1 HRRTLA
7 RIERRERQSLEKAV
21 KREQRLQEAA
31 RLERER
37 TAEQAR
43 TVENMAK
50 QDFFD
55 AARDQGLWK
64 QRDFEE
70 GEISRTFN
78 DEAGFVE
85 GPPDSGDDDDG
96 LTPDRSTGFDDDGG
110 DDDSG
115 APRHRR
121 RRGKG
126 YGYRR
131 DSE

>member
-1 HRRTLA
+1 
-7 RIERRERQSLEKAV
+7 V
-21 KREQRLQEAA
+21 KREQRLHEAA

-43 TVENMAK
+43 TVENKAM

-55 AARDQGLWK
+55 AARDRGAWK
-64 QRDFEE
+64 RTDIEE
-70 GEISRTFN
+70 GELSRTFN
-78 DEAGFVE
+78 DEAGFE
-85 GPPDSGDDDDG
+85 QGPQDSGDDDDG
-96 LTPDRSTGFDDDGG
+96 LAPDQTTGFDDDGG

-115 APRHRR
+115 GPRHRQ